1 MVLAFKKRAPSMV
14 LLDTNG
20 IENPS
25 KSGFMTV
32 HYHNKEIGL
41 PRLLNNR
48 CVRDAVPTFLKP
60 PMVSYA
66 YTRSNWGGG
75 GGGGGRDITK

>member
-14 LLDTNG
+14 LFG

-25 KSGFMTV
+25 KSGFVTV

-48 CVRDAVPTFLKP
+48 CVMDAVPTFLKT
-60 PMVSYA
+60 SY
-66 YTRSNWGGG
+66 G
-75 GGGGGRDITK
+75 

>member
-25 KSGFMTV
+25 KSGFV

-48 CVRDAVPTFLKP
+48 CVRDAVPIYLFENLLWLV
-60 PMVSYA
+60 MHI

-75 GGGGGRDITK
+75 GYH